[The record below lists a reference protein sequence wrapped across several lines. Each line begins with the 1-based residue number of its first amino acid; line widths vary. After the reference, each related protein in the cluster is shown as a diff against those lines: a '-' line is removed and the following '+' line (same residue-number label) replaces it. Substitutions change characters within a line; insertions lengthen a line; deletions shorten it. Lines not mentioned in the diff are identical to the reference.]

1 MCCIICGAVSHLSI
15 QSSTHW
21 LQQPRIICWHN
32 ASWLKQ
38 SSAEITFIYLLDVPT
53 TNRGEQYKC
62 DISWTEGQLEFINI
76 CLTIP
81 DVAPLPC
88 CFPSCLPMHS
98 SKRASSIY
106 PQPIIWV
113 LIKKW
118 SAVAWTTWGQLL
130 PWTLVS
136 MEVHH
141 IWKPRVKHHWPVS
154 HTTVLTAV
162 HAVPIVRSFPFHSHM
177 AMVFKLMGKKRKRK
191 KHPLRCFIEEKKHLI
206 LCVVKVSLQT
216 VLYAVTMQ
224 KACYRRTQRKEEE
237 TVCDL

>member
-1 MCCIICGAVSHLSI
+1 M
-15 QSSTHW
+15 
-21 LQQPRIICWHN
+21 
-32 ASWLKQ
+32 
-38 SSAEITFIYLLDVPT
+38 
-53 TNRGEQYKC
+53 
-62 DISWTEGQLEFINI
+62 
-76 CLTIP
+76 P

-118 SAVAWTTWGQLL
+118 SAAAWTMRGQLL

-177 AMVFKLMGKKRKRK
+177 AMVFKVMEKKKEKEKNTHLDVLLRK
-191 KHPLRCFIEEKKHLI
+191 KKHLI

-216 VLYAVTMQ
+216 VLCAVTMQ

>member
-1 MCCIICGAVSHLSI
+1 MWHFLDRRSAWVHKYLSHYAWRSPSPVLFPILFTYALEQESLLYI
-15 QSSTHW
+15 PST
-21 LQQPRIICWHN
+21 QGYIECV
-32 ASWLKQ
+32 WLKGPR
-38 SSAEITFIYLLDVPT
+38 L
-53 TNRGEQYKC
+53 
-62 DISWTEGQLEFINI
+62 
-76 CLTIP
+76 
-81 DVAPLPC
+81 
-88 CFPSCLPMHS
+88 
-98 SKRASSIY
+98 
-106 PQPIIWV
+106 WV

-162 HAVPIVRSFPFHSHM
+162 HAIPIVRSFPFHSHM
-177 AMVFKLMGKKRKRK
+177 AMVFKLMGRKRKRK